1 MVAKVKTALKYRNI
15 IAVYF
20 TFLNL
25 IQNQPHDNI
34 HMFSLHYLLVYML
47 TYDIFTN
54 VKSIHDVEK
63 TSNATLVKMMDEDSI
78 LILADKDGKNV
89 KTPPKRR

>member
-1 MVAKVKTALKYRNI
+1 MTTYICFL
-15 IAVYF
+15 F
-20 TFLNL
+20 T
-25 IQNQPHDNI
+25 
-34 HMFSLHYLLVYML
+34 MLLVYML